1 MIEATVL
8 VATESAVIAAAL
20 AALLSAVD
28 TLTPIEVS
36 ALTAVDRLVEAV
48 LVIVESADVSVLPNV
63 ESTVDSLVIA
73 EASALTDFDKTVES
87 ATVSVSPD
95 TAAETALETV
105 LLGRLPW
112 ARSHINLSWVGIS
125 TTSYYEI
132 RSEICLS

>member
-1 MIEATVL
+1 
-8 VATESAVIAAAL
+8 
-20 AALLSAVD
+20 
-28 TLTPIEVS
+28 
-36 ALTAVDRLVEAV
+36 V
-48 LVIVESADVSVLPNV
+48 LVIVESAVESLVTADVSVLPNV